1 MEIGSIPTLNKPN
14 KTLLIVSK
22 QHGKMVSTFL
32 ILLKSMVK
40 ERLKDK
46 LVRLWNYLMFQDI
59 NMFLVLKYSGV
70 ALNKSQPEEDYQEN
84 MSLKELRLVWKDL
97 IKNMLMYVSVTDLIL
112 RLQFNKHVVHL
123 IGSSVMDTSFIGVL
137 VNGALNKFLKH
148 FMFVKNIP
156 LTNQLLNNH
165 NIIFTAD
172 KD

>member
-1 MEIGSIPTLNKPN
+1 MEIGSIPTLNKLN
-14 KTLLIVSK
+14 KIQLIVLE

-70 ALNKSQPEEDYQEN
+70 ALNKYQPEEDYQEN
-84 MSLKELRLVWKDL
+84 TSLKELRLVWKDL
-97 IKNMLMYVSVTDLIL
+97 IKNMLMCVSVTDLIL
-112 RLQFNKHVVHL
+112 RLQLNKHVVHL
-123 IGSSVMDTSFIGVL
+123 IGSSVMDTSFIGEL

-148 FMFVKNIP
+148 FMFVKNIL
-156 LTNQLLNNH
+156 LTNQLFNNH
-165 NIIFTAD
+165 NIIFIAD